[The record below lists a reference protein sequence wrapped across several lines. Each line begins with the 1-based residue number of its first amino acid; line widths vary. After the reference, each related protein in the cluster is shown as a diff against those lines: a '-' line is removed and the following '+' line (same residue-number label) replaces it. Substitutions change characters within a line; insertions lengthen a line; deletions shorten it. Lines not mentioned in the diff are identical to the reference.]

1 MVTIIRDGTNSNSEG
16 SWIFSIISSRQS
28 GGYRNWLVLLR
39 KTSSRERAELAFDV
53 SAVAYS
59 YLKWNERP
67 TFRFAKGILHFSLLR
82 HYVAFDISFD
92 GSECPNWE
100 VATRENSSSPPA
112 FLPLQASPCSAKD
125 FM

>member
-1 MVTIIRDGTNSNSEG
+1 VVTIIRDGANGNSKS
-16 SWIFSIISSRQS
+16 SWIFSIICSRQS
-28 GGYRNWLVLLR
+28 GSYRNWLVLLC
-39 KTSSRERAELAFDV
+39 KTSSCERAELAFDV
-53 SAVAYS
+53 SVVAYS
-59 YLKWNERP
+59 YRNERP
-67 TFRFAKGILHFSLLR
+67 TFRLAKGILHFSFLR
-82 HYVAFDISFD
+82 HYVDFDMSFG